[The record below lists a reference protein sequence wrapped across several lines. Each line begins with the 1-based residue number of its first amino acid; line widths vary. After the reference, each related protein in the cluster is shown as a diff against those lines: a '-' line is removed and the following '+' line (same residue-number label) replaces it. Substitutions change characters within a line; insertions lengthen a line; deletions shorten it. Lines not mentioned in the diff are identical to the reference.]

1 MPSDLLHDLIEMIDR
16 MQAKRVVI
24 DSLSGFELA
33 VAPEFHEDFRGSLY
47 RMIAELTAM
56 GVTVLMTVEVSES
69 LNELRLS
76 PDVISF
82 LTDDI
87 VLQRYVEIEGQL
99 KRMMTVVKMRRSGH
113 SQDIRS
119 YEITSSGL
127 TVGETLKGYQGI
139 ISGIPTQSDMRHKA
153 GL

>member
-1 MPSDLLHDLIEMIDR
+1 M
-16 MQAKRVVI
+16 
-24 DSLSGFELA
+24 
-33 VAPEFHEDFRGSLY
+33 Y
-47 RMIAELTAM
+47 RLVGALTGV
-56 GVTVLMTVEVSES
+56 GVTVLLTVEVAES

-87 VLQRYVEIEGQL
+87 ILLRYAEIESQL

-127 TVGETLKGYQGI
+127 ILGKTLKAYQGL
-139 ISGIPTQSDMRHKA
+139 ISGMPMPLAKMRKSRR
-153 GL
+153 